1 MIRRGLRLTALAA
14 AFALAAG
21 AARAPAGETAGGAAA
36 KARRIV
42 SINLCTDQLALMLAR
57 REAIASISYLA
68 RDPALS
74 TLAEKAEGIPVNH
87 GRAEEIL
94 GFAPDL
100 VLTGPFTGRTTAAL
114 LRRLGVRVVAVDLA
128 RSLEDVRRIT
138 RAVGAAVGETARA
151 ERLIAEMDAALA
163 ALPRPRK
170 PRPIAAVLRTGGVTV
185 GRGTLIDAVLRVA
198 GFDNLAAR
206 RGLSGYGYLPLE
218 ALVRAAP
225 DLIVLSP
232 TDPRRPAQAEAI
244 LRHPALDRLAGR
256 WRKVALPSRLWTCG
270 TPLVARAA
278 AILAAAAP

>member
-1 MIRRGLRLTALAA
+1 MTRRGFRLAALAA
-14 AFALAAG
+14 AFAFAAG
-21 AARAPAGETAGGAAA
+21 AAAGTAPARAAEA

-42 SINLCTDQLALMLAR
+42 SINLCTDQLVLMLAR

-74 TLAEKAEGIPVNH
+74 ALAEKAAGIPVNH

-100 VLTGPFTGRTTAAL
+100 VLTGPFTGRTTTAL
-114 LRRLGVRVVAVDLA
+114 LRRLGVRVVAIDLA
-128 RSLEDVRRIT
+128 RSLADVRRIT
-138 RAVGAAVGETARA
+138 RTVGAAVGETARA
-151 ERLIAEMDAALA
+151 ERLIAAMDAAFA
-163 ALPRPRK
+163 ALPHPRG
-170 PRPIAAVLRTGGVTV
+170 PRPVAAILRTDAVTA
-185 GRGTLIDAVLRVA
+185 GRGTLIDAVLRAA

-225 DLIVLSP
+225 DVLVLSP
-232 TDPRRPAQAEAI
+232 TDPRRPAQAEAV

-256 WRKVALPSRLWTCG
+256 WRKVVLPGRLWTCG

-278 AILAAAAP
+278 ALLAGAAP